1 MDSASRVSDITTS
14 SSIGSGSH
22 YSRDS
27 SRGCSSDGKG
37 GRGGH
42 LGVSIVVS
50 MVNTSNVVNRSHS
63 IDTRNSVNRSSSMDS
78 SNIVDWSSSMNS
90 GDILNSSNI
99 VNRSGSM
106 ECSDVVDG
114 GHIVDSSN
122 ILNRGNSLDSSNIVN
137 RGNSLNSSNAVNRVD
152 SLNHWSSISSI
163 SSISKT
169 IVSSIIRISLPL
181 GHMDSSSRVSN
192 IATSSSIGSGSHY
205 SRNSSRGCSSDGK
218 GGRGG
223 HLSVGNMVVSMVDR
237 GSIAIA
243 TVSTNPSISQ
253 PLETRV
259 SHAISSISSIAK
271 DVRVSICS
279 HCCSQADNSQKL
291 VHVEEKEETTSH

>member
-1 MDSASRVSDITTS
+1 MDSSSRVSNIATS

-22 YSRDS
+22 YSRHS
-27 SRGCSSDGKG
+27 GRGCSSDRKG

-50 MVNTSNVVNRSHS
+50 ILNSSNMVNRG
-63 IDTRNSVNRSSSMDS
+63 
-78 SNIVDWSSSMNS
+78 NIV
-90 GDILNSSNI
+90 NSSNI

-122 ILNRGNSLDSSNIVN
+122 IVN
-137 RGNSLNSSNAVNRVD
+137 RGNSLNSSNIVNRGHRLHSSNAVNRID

-163 SSISKT
+163 SSIFNA
-169 IVSSIIRISLPL
+169 IVSSIIRISFPL

-192 IATSSSIGSGSHY
+192 IATSSSIGSGSHD
-205 SRNSSRGCSSDGK
+205 SRDSSRGCSSDRK

-237 GSIAIA
+237 SSIAIA
-243 TVSTNPSISQ
+243 TVSTNPNISQPINTSISQ

-271 DVRVSICS
+271 DVRVSLS
-279 HCCSQADNSQKL
+279 SNCCSQAENSQEF
-291 VHVEEKEETTSH
+291 VHVEEKEETTSHCNQSSSDPH